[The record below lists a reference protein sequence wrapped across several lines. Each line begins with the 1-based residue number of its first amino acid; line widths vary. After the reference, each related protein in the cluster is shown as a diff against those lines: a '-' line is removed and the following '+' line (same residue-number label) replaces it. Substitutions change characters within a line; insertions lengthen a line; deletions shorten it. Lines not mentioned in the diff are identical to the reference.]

1 MKDADKSERISR
13 LISDLISLIGED
25 PEREGLQRTPERVS
39 KSYEKLFSGYG
50 QDPKKLLTVF
60 DGEKYDEMIVVKDIE
75 FFSVC
80 EHHML
85 PFIGKAHVGY
95 IPNGKIIGLSKLP
108 RLVEIFARRLQ
119 NQERL
124 TQQIAHTLQDLLR
137 PRGVG
142 VIIEARHLCMMAR
155 GVEKQGS
162 KVSTSS
168 LTGLFKNN
176 LNTRNEFLKL
186 IGL

>member
-1 MKDADKSERISR
+1 MNHSDNTLELERLVGRI
-13 LISDLISLIGED
+13 IELIGED
-25 PEREGLQRTPERVS
+25 PQREGLKKTPERVT
-39 KSYEKLFSGYG
+39 KSYGKLFSGYG

-60 DGEKYDEMIVVKDIE
+60 DGEQYDEMIVVKDIE
-75 FFSVC
+75 LFSFC

-85 PFIGKAHVGY
+85 PFIGKVHIGY

-124 TQQIAHTLQDLLR
+124 TQQVAHTLQDLLN

-142 VIIEARHLCMMAR
+142 VIVEARHLCMMAR